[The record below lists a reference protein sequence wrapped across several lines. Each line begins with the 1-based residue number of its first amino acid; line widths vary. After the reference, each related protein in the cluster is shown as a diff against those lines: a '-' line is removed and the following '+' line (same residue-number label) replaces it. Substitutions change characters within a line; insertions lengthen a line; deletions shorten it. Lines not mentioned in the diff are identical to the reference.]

1 MEALPGLWNLTPL
14 AALIGLLVLGIYW
27 LVKGEFI
34 PRKTHEREVQ
44 IYKDMIV
51 NKDTTIA
58 LQTGQIGQLLSVVD
72 TVQGVL
78 RYAGPDEDTAPMRG
92 A

>member
-1 MEALPGLWNLTPL
+1 MEALPGLWSLSPL
-14 AALIGLLVLGIYW
+14 AALVGVVVLI
-27 LVKGEFI
+27 FI
-34 PRKTHEREVQ
+34 KISNGDYVPKKTHEREVG
-44 IYKDMIV
+44 IYKELLA
-51 NKDTTIA
+51 NKDATIEK
-58 LQTGQIGQLLSVVD
+58 QVDQIGQLLSVVD

>member
-1 MEALPGLWNLTPL
+1 MEALPGLWSLSPI
-14 AALIGLLVLGIYW
+14 AALIGLLVLGVYW

-44 IYKDMIV
+44 IYKDLIV
-51 NKDTTIA
+51 NKDTTISK
-58 LQTGQIGQLLSVVD
+58 QTDQIGQLLIVVD

-78 RYAGPDEDTAPMRG
+78 RYAGSDDDTPPMRG

>member
-1 MEALPGLWNLTPL
+1 MEALPGLWSLTPIG
-14 AALIGLLVLGIYW
+14 ALIGLLVLGIYW

-44 IYKDMIV
+44 IYKDLLV
-51 NKDTTIA
+51 NKDATIVM
-58 LQTGQIGQLLSVVD
+58 QTGQIGQLLTVVD

>member
-1 MEALPGLWNLTPL
+1 MEALPGLWSLSPL

-44 IYKDMIV
+44 IYKDLIV
-51 NKDTTIA
+51 NKDSTISK
-58 LQTGQIGQLLSVVD
+58 QTDQIGQLLSVVD
-72 TVQGVL
+72 TVKGVL
-78 RYAGPDEDTAPMRG
+78 TYARPDEDSAPIGG

>member
-1 MEALPGLWNLTPL
+1 MEALPGLWSLSPI

-34 PRKTHEREVQ
+34 PCKTHEREVQ
-44 IYKDMIV
+44 IYKDLIV
-51 NKDTTIA
+51 NKDTTISK
-58 LQTGQIGQLLSVVD
+58 QTDQIGQLLIVVD

-78 RYAGPDEDTAPMRG
+78 RYAGSDDDTPPMRG